1 MNINEFKRKVGLNI
15 KSLRVKKDFKQVDL
29 ADFAQLAKGSVG
41 KIERGEQN
49 FTIETLFS
57 IANVLGVE
65 PESLLK
71 VD

>member
-1 MNINEFKRKVGLNI
+1 MEINEFKRKVGLNI
-15 KSLRVKKDFKQVDL
+15 KLARVKKEFKQVDL
-29 ADFAQLAKGSVG
+29 ADFAQLARGSIG

-65 PESLLK
+65 PESLIK
-71 VD
+71 MD